1 MVMPMRVIKGL
12 EGAAFGLV
20 DGVICISGMIIGVA
34 IVTSDIRII
43 FISAITGG
51 LTDAFGNSIGIY
63 LSGYTERG
71 AQIHSQ
77 EQGIETSVDSTQEIL
92 FSAILSFLV
101 TVGVVAIMLM
111 PFLFLD
117 IGKSLIFCIIFAL
130 ISLSGLGI
138 YVGKLSG
145 EKPINTSIKFV
156 LIGTVGM
163 VFSYFIGNILK
174 AVLYNFFT

>member
-1 MVMPMRVIKGL
+1 MPVRLIKGL

-51 LTDAFGNSIGIY
+51 LTDALGNSIGIY
-63 LSGYTERG
+63 LSGYSERG

-77 EQGIETSVDSTQEIL
+77 EHGIKTSVDSTQEIL

-101 TVGVVAIMLM
+101 TLGVVAIMLL

-117 IGKSLIFCIIFAL
+117 IGKSLIFCIIFSLMA
-130 ISLSGLGI
+130 LSGLGI

-145 EKPINTSIKFV
+145 EKPIKTSIKFV
-156 LIGTVGM
+156 LLGIIGI
-163 VFSYFIGNILK
+163 VFSYFIGSILK
-174 AVLYNFFT
+174 AVLYTFFT